1 MAEPSRA
8 QARTVEIRLRWLTL
22 AAFLAP
28 LVVLAAV
35 FGTRFGL
42 WSAGFGLD
50 VLTLKI
56 GLVLAFVGLA
66 AAAIAVVIAL
76 KDIRRRGL
84 YAAVSLA
91 VAGGTVALF
100 LVQQQRFAVPAHND
114 VTTDAVEPPAF
125 SRAVLAMRGGDPGAG
140 GGGASVACPGLV
152 SVPRQVAPETAAAA
166 LSAAGFTVRGAAP
179 FRADGAQE
187 GFWFGLTYDAAI
199 RIRPGRT
206 DVRVAQREGVDV
218 GDEACRLAR
227 AVVQDLS
234 TPG

>member
-1 MAEPSRA
+1 MAEPSR
-8 QARTVEIRLRWLTL
+8 ARTVEIRLRWLTL
-22 AAFLAP
+22 AAFAAP
-28 LVVLAAV
+28 ILVLIAV

-42 WSAGFGLD
+42 WSAEFGLG

-56 GLVLAFVGLA
+56 GRILAFAGLA
-66 AAAIAVVIAL
+66 AALVAVIIAL
-76 KDIRRRGL
+76 KDMRRGGL
-84 YAAVSLA
+84 YAAASLV
-91 VAGGTVALF
+91 VAGATVALF
-100 LVQQQRFAVPAHND
+100 LVQERRFAVPADND
-114 VTTDAVEPPAF
+114 VTSDVAEAPAF
-125 SRAVLAMRGGDPGAG
+125 SRAVLAMRGAQGAA

-206 DVRVAQREGVDV
+206 DVRVAQREGVKV

-227 AVVQDLS
+227 TVVMGL
-234 TPG
+234 TPQS

>member
-1 MAEPSRA
+1 MADPTRT
-8 QARTVEIRLRWLTL
+8 QARTAEVRLRWLTL
-22 AAFLAP
+22 AAFVAP

-42 WSAGFGLD
+42 WSAGFGLE

-56 GLVLAFVGLA
+56 GRILAFAGLA
-66 AAAIAVVIAL
+66 AALIAVINAL
-76 KDIRRRGL
+76 KDVRRRGL

-91 VAGGTVALF
+91 VAGATVALF
-100 LVQQQRFAVPAHND
+100 LVQQQRFAVPADND
-114 VTTDAVEPPAF
+114 VTTDPAEAPAF
-125 SRAVLAMRGGDPGAG
+125 SRAVLAMRGGAGAG
-140 GGGASVACPGLV
+140 GGGASVACPDLV

-206 DVRVAQREGVDV
+206 DVRVAQREGVSV
-218 GDEACRLAR
+218 GDEACRLAQ
-227 AVVQDLS
+227 AVVQGL
-234 TPG
+234 TPQG

>member
-1 MAEPSRA
+1 MADPTRT
-8 QARTVEIRLRWLTL
+8 QARTADVRLRGLTL
-22 AAFLAP
+22 AAFVAP

-42 WSAGFGLD
+42 WSAGFGLE

-56 GLVLAFVGLA
+56 GRILAFAGLA
-66 AAAIAVVIAL
+66 AALVAVIIAL
-76 KDIRRRGL
+76 KDVRRRGL

-91 VAGGTVALF
+91 VAGATVALF
-100 LVQQQRFAVPAHND
+100 LVQQQRFAVPADND
-114 VTTDAVEPPAF
+114 VTTDPTEAPAF
-125 SRAVLAMRGGDPGAG
+125 SRAVLAMRGGAGAG
-140 GGGASVACPGLV
+140 GGGASVACPDLV

-206 DVRVAQREGVDV
+206 DVRVAQREGVSV
-218 GDEACRLAR
+218 GDEACRLAQ
-227 AVVQDLS
+227 AVVQGLA
-234 TPG
+234 PQG